1 MMTDF
6 GLNLVCRKFQT
17 YRDIRV
23 DILPSWN
30 DVRQTRLS
38 LLRGCQAEQM
48 VKRNLPSGIFVF
60 YLHKPLTNRFL
71 RVNGKQP
78 GERKTMAYK
87 KQTAIMRIYLA

>member
-1 MMTDF
+1 M
-6 GLNLVCRKFQT
+6 
-17 YRDIRV
+17 

-48 VKRNLPSGIFVF
+48 VKRNLPSGNFVF

-78 GERKTMAYK
+78 GKRKPEWLTKTDDNVNISRLVIPASLNNYQVIVMA
-87 KQTAIMRIYLA
+87 TL